1 MACTHLPGVT
11 CTQCVGRDQ
20 WQEAVKDWRVVETYE
35 GPLCDRCREPKCARC
50 GGPLH
55 PNYLRS
61 GWCTNGGLNR

>member
-1 MACTHLPGVT
+1 MNCGHVTAGECTDCALKRFQKFVEESPW
-11 CTQCVGRDQ
+11 GRQ
-20 WQEAVKDWRVVETYE
+20 NEV
-35 GPLCDRCREPKCARC
+35 PICDRCREPKCARC